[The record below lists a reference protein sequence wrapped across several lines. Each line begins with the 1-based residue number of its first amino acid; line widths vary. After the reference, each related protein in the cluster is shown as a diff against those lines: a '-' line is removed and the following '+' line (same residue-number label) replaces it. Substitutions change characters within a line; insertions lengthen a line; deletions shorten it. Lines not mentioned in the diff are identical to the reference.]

1 MTAAALALDAA
12 AARSTRD
19 AILDAAER
27 LFADRGFAGAPVR
40 EIVADAGLRN
50 QASLYY
56 HFPSKHALYEAVVR
70 RGVGAMMQVVDEEG
84 AAAGLR
90 GRTPRERA
98 ASVAAYIDAMID
110 FLLARPHLARL
121 IQRAALDDDEFV
133 RRALPPLVAPLF
145 EQGVRVL
152 SYARGPWQPDEL
164 PHLAAG
170 LYHLIFGYFA
180 NASLLRSLLG
190 DDPAGGD
197 TIARQRQ
204 FLKHAA
210 IQLLGAEEPR
220 RRRPEAT

>member
-1 MTAAALALDAA
+1 MTAAAVAPIPSP
-12 AARSTRD
+12 STRD

-27 LFADRGFAGAPVR
+27 RFADRGFSGAAVR
-40 EIVADAGLRN
+40 EIAADAGLRN

-56 HFPSKHALYEAVVR
+56 YFPNKQALYEAVVR
-70 RGVGAMMQVVDEEG
+70 RGVSAMMQIVDEEG

-98 ASVAAYIDAMID
+98 ASVASYIDAMID

-133 RRALPPLVAPLF
+133 RSAVPPLVAPLF

-152 SYARGPWQPDEL
+152 SYARGRWQPDEL

-210 IQLLGAEEPR
+210 IQLLGTDAPR
-220 RRRPEAT
+220 QRRPEAT